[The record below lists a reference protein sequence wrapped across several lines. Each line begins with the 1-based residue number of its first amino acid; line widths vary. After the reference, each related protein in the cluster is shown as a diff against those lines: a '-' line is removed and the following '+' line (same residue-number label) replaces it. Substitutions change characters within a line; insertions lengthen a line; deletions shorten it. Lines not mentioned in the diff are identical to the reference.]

1 MRANHHI
8 HTPRWSNCCNNA
20 WKSSIARLLSAFGRT
35 VVCSSKKCVAGAV
48 TDVRSTRGPAYG
60 SRRACLSFRVA
71 LAASAQ
77 VASKQNHQST
87 RNVGQW
93 SSLRCSERQDASVI
107 SPRSSHHFEP
117 ALVAAEGGRERRLQY
132 GVEIQHRKAPVSLRS
147 YSGLLPKQVRRRCG
161 NGRSIYARPAY

>member
-35 VVCSSKKCVAGAV
+35 VVCSSKKSVAGAV

-93 SSLRCSERQDASVI
+93 SSLRVQRTPGRQRDIPMVLIPFQTGFGSCGRPRATAAIGHSASI
-107 SPRSSHHFEP
+107 KRALARSM
-117 ALVAAEGGRERRLQY
+117 G
-132 GVEIQHRKAPVSLRS
+132 
-147 YSGLLPKQVRRRCG
+147 
-161 NGRSIYARPAY
+161 